1 MHLDG
6 HAVRVNGNGGRVPV
20 RRSGPPPRG
29 PRRAV
34 GDSTLHR
41 DGHLELLLNLLW
53 TPLSSTHSLTTDH
66 DEPCW
71 YTHTVDSQSV
81 TVEIY
86 STIPCRSALEQ
97 GPSGGLRASLNYQ
110 RERHLINDLLSEIY
124 ENTGIGVI
132 NQGVCQI
139 TSVSDY

>member
-41 DGHLELLLNLLW
+41 DGHLELLLNLVIARQSAK
-53 TPLSSTHSLTTDH
+53 PQSPANLSK
-66 DEPCW
+66 
-71 YTHTVDSQSV
+71 
-81 TVEIY
+81 
-86 STIPCRSALEQ
+86 
-97 GPSGGLRASLNYQ
+97 
-110 RERHLINDLLSEIY
+110 
-124 ENTGIGVI
+124 TGYG
-132 NQGVCQI
+132 
-139 TSVSDY
+139 